1 MENTRSKVKKETNQE
16 KEYVNER
23 LENSLT
29 LRKRKI
35 NAKISK
41 QRGFYRFKNEGQINY
56 QIIKEKLEIPF
67 EIKNKLYADLE
78 KFIEVMKKYIQSKD
92 IAYNKYALYCIRN
105 HTITIEESNKKN
117 IFVELLQKN
126 DFISDIINLIQ
137 KYINDNE
144 VVFEGLW
151 ILVNILFFQNDNTEL
166 IMYLSNQQCI
176 QLYITIL
183 DKKDKVL
190 RENIYWLLSNLLNNN
205 NIGLTNQVIFH
216 LYMSTL
222 FRLYI
227 FKDLE
232 DNNSELVDI
241 ELYHLMIIISRLSEF
256 IIDTFVRLKDN
267 NIQNFINYN
276 PNVNYD
282 IIQENNKYLFYHSI
296 SQFINHIENPALTS
310 YCIFGL
316 SKLSNFLS
324 DPVAY
329 NKYFENGI
337 FLKLIKEQIKVEE
350 EYLNFAVQIIGN
362 YFNYTPKN
370 LFDFHILEE
379 AINYFVKLIQTY
391 PTKQFLKRDIFWSA
405 SNIFTEEQKYSE
417 ILVTSG
423 LLLLALQSIFSDNDI
438 VIDEALLLL
447 IEFFNVN
454 NIKIILNNIHLDY
467 IKNLY
472 LCLKNVHNNCT
483 PGEEYK
489 NMEVIE
495 KVLICIG
502 YLFEDGNII
511 YNNLANNKFVID
523 FEKNGGFELLETM
536 ISENNLSKEVTNIAE
551 ILLNLQK
558 NN

>member
-1 MENTRSKVKKETNQE
+1 MENTRNKAKKEKNQE

-56 QIIKEKLEIPF
+56 QIMKEKLEIPF
-67 EIKNKLYADLE
+67 EIKNKLYDNLE
-78 KFIEVMKKYIQSKD
+78 KFIEVMKIYIQSKD
-92 IAYNKYALYCIRN
+92 IAYNKYALYCIRK
-105 HTITIEESNKKN
+105 HTINIEESNKKN
-117 IFVELLQKN
+117 TFIELLQKH
-126 DFISDIINLIQ
+126 DFISNIINLIQ

-166 IMYLSNQQCI
+166 IMFLSNQQCI

-190 RENIYWLLSNLLNNN
+190 RENIYWLLSNLLNNSN
-205 NIGLTNQVIFH
+205 LGLTNQVIFH

-232 DNNSELVDI
+232 DNNSNLVDI

-256 IIDTFVRLKDN
+256 IIDTFVRLKEN

-276 PNVNYD
+276 SNINYD

-296 SQFINHIENPALTS
+296 SQFIYHIENPALTS

-316 SKLSNFLS
+316 SKLSNFLD
-324 DPVAY
+324 DPLAY

-337 FLKLIKEQIKVEE
+337 FHKLIKEQIKVEE
-350 EYLNFAVQIIGN
+350 EYLNFSIQIIGN

-370 LFDFHILEE
+370 LFEFNILEE

-405 SNIFTEEQKYSE
+405 SNIFTDEPKYSE
-417 ILVTSG
+417 ILVNSG
-423 LLLLALQSIFSDNDI
+423 LLLSALQSIISDNDI
-438 VIDEALLLL
+438 VIDEALFIL

-454 NIKIILNNIHLDY
+454 NIKIIFNNIHLDY

-472 LCLKNVHNNCT
+472 LCLNNVHNNCT

-489 NMEVIE
+489 NMEIIE
-495 KVLICIG
+495 KILICIG

-511 YNNLANNKFVID
+511 YNNLVNNKFVID
-523 FEKNGGFELLETM
+523 FEKNGGFELLEIM